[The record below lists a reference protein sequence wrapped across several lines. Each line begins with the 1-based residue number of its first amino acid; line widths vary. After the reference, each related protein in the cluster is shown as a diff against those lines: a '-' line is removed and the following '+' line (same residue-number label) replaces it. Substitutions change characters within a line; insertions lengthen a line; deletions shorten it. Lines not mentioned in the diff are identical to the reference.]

1 MLTFGQIV
9 NLLENRIKK
18 SWSILGTLMIWII
31 FSMSGT
37 NNFGEVG
44 SLDDKQKKEKRKKK
58 KKKLSPNLRVKSRKR

>member
-58 KKKLSPNLRVKSRKR
+58 KKKLSPNLRVKIRKR

>member
-58 KKKLSPNLRVKSRKR
+58 KKNCLPI

>member
-44 SLDDKQKKEKRKKK
+44 SLDEKNKKK
-58 KKKLSPNLRVKSRKR
+58 KKKKTVSQSES

>member
-58 KKKLSPNLRVKSRKR
+58 KKKTVSQSES

>member
-58 KKKLSPNLRVKSRKR
+58 KKKTFSQNDS

>member
-44 SLDDKQKKEKRKKK
+44 ILHEKKNKENRKKK
-58 KKKLSPNLRVKSRKR
+58 KKKTVSQSES

>member
-44 SLDDKQKKEKRKKK
+44 SLDEKK

>member
-58 KKKLSPNLRVKSRKR
+58 KKKNVTQS

>member
-44 SLDDKQKKEKRKKK
+44 SLDEKKK
-58 KKKLSPNLRVKSRKR
+58 KNCLPI

>member
-37 NNFGEVG
+37 NNFGVVWIFD
-44 SLDDKQKKEKRKKK
+44 SKKKKKNSKKK
-58 KKKLSPNLRVKSRKR
+58 KKKNCLPI

>member
-58 KKKLSPNLRVKSRKR
+58 KKKNCLPI